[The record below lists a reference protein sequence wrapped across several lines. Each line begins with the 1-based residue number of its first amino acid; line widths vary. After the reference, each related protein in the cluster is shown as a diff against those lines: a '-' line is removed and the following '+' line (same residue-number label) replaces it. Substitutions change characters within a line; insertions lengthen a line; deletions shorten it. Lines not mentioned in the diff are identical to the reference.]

1 MSATL
6 IPPVTNGVRSGR
18 HHHHHQHH
26 GRSHKRVQ
34 PLSLSHQPQP
44 SPSQA
49 DLLTP
54 PSHGLPSTPRSP
66 LFSGLIDVMEK
77 DTGLPFHDS
86 ASSPEVTVLS
96 EKPTEHTAKPPP
108 EHKHPSRISLRL
120 LKASEK
126 WPLLHAILKE
136 RDSRR
141 IFYFM
146 SLNFSFMVV
155 QLLYGITTGS
165 LGLLSDSIHMLFDC
179 FALAVGLSAAV
190 MSKWP
195 PSARFPFGYG
205 KVDTLAGFAN
215 GVSLLIISIE
225 IIFEAFERLISGS
238 ELNRLG
244 ELFIVSTLG
253 LIVNMVG
260 ILAFDH
266 AHHHGHGHSHS
277 HGDHHHENMH
287 GIYLH
292 ILADALGSVAVV
304 GSTVLVHFFGWAGFD
319 PIASCIIAV
328 LIFVSAIPLVKTTA
342 KTLLLAVPADV
353 EYNLRDTLAGIS
365 TLRGVAGYTVPKFWL
380 DDTQHDKKHGHGHH
394 HNHHHRHG
402 STPSHA
408 RDCNDHTHSHGEKE
422 MQNILGVIH
431 VIASRG
437 TDMADV
443 QRRTIDYLRE
453 RNMDILVQV
462 EREGEGRC
470 WCGGGNKF
478 IS

>member
-1 MSATL
+1 
-6 IPPVTNGVRSGR
+6 
-18 HHHHHQHH
+18 
-26 GRSHKRVQ
+26 
-34 PLSLSHQPQP
+34 
-44 SPSQA
+44 
-49 DLLTP
+49 
-54 PSHGLPSTPRSP
+54 
-66 LFSGLIDVMEK
+66 MERW
-77 DTGLPFHDS
+77 T
-86 ASSPEVTVLS
+86 
-96 EKPTEHTAKPPP
+96 
-108 EHKHPSRISLRL
+108 
-120 LKASEK
+120 
-126 WPLLHAILKE
+126 PLLA
-136 RDSRR
+136 
-141 IFYFM
+141 
-146 SLNFSFMVV
+146 
-155 QLLYGITTGS
+155 
-165 LGLLSDSIHMLFDC
+165 
-179 FALAVGLSAAV
+179 
-190 MSKWP
+190 
-195 PSARFPFGYG
+195 
-205 KVDTLAGFAN
+205 FAN

-380 DDTQHDKKHGHGHH
+380 DDTHHDKKHGHVPRATPVTATIILIPTAKRKCKISWGLSMSSLPEVRTWQTFSAGLSITSA
-394 HNHHHRHG
+394 NVIWIFWCKWNGKAKVGAGAEGATNSSRRFIG
-402 STPSHA
+402 S
-408 RDCNDHTHSHGEKE
+408 
-422 MQNILGVIH
+422 
-431 VIASRG
+431 
-437 TDMADV
+437 
-443 QRRTIDYLRE
+443 
-453 RNMDILVQV
+453 
-462 EREGEGRC
+462 
-470 WCGGGNKF
+470 
-478 IS
+478 